1 MRTLR
6 HDKSGE
12 QTSTAMD
19 TWCVDN
25 NIVAQ
30 PTITDSHEQNGVVER
45 KIGVLSQM
53 TRALMLQGWF
63 PKAAYFELFST
74 SNFLQDRLPTVA
86 HDWVSAFEVS
96 ERKSYP
102 FHGLR
107 VVGCDAYVHT
117 PGGAKAQAMPSR
129 RKGKLIGYSSDSHG
143 YRVLMD
149 ATTGEIVESTDV
161 TFHETTT
168 VPGGVLTT
176 VITSAADDEN
186 PVESRYPDQT
196 ASPPPR
202 RPAIADKQP
211 QQDAVSP
218 VDNLSPFEAET
229 PWVDWNDGRLS
240 NLEPLGDR
248 TIRRRLEDDVAS
260 TGSDDPSTIDADT
273 PWLAHEGPRAA
284 IPPESI
290 PPQTDIPVRIVPKSK
305 GKAKG
310 PPPTITMTR
319 AQALRQQA
327 TDATKAAA
335 AAHAYRAV
343 VAQFPTPTTHP
354 HIYSADEHHTHAL
367 KVGAPARMKVAEAM
381 ALPHMRDTMKAE
393 IEGRLADGSM
403 RWTKIPKRA
412 RCCLSRVF

>member
-1 MRTLR
+1 MAIAALAMRHPRSIDKLRRLLYVWHQRLGHLHNARFHTLIKRGKFPVLKGVTASDLDSYLDCAICKEAKSMQQPHRHIGANLDGAPLEHFAVDIKVLPRPSSWGGITNIVVVVCLATKRGFVFPLKSRGEEPDALERLRQHVLSRGHAMRTLR

-30 PTITDSHEQNGVVER
+30 PTTTDSHEQNGVVER
-45 KIGVLSQM
+45 KIGILSQM
-53 TRALMLQGWF
+53 TRALMLQGGF

-96 ERKSYP
+96 ERKSFP

-129 RKGKLIGYSSDSHG
+129 KGKLIGYSADSHG

-149 ATTGEIVESTDV
+149 ATTGDIVESTDV

-168 VPGGVLTT
+168 VPGGVITT

-186 PVESRYPDQT
+186 PVESRYPVQT

-202 RPAIADKQP
+202 
-211 QQDAVSP
+211 
-218 VDNLSPFEAET
+218 
-229 PWVDWNDGRLS
+229 
-240 NLEPLGDR
+240 
-248 TIRRRLEDDVAS
+248 
-260 TGSDDPSTIDADT
+260 
-273 PWLAHEGPRAA
+273 
-284 IPPESI
+284 
-290 PPQTDIPVRIVPKSK
+290 TDSV
-305 GKAKG
+305 
-310 PPPTITMTR
+310 
-319 AQALRQQA
+319 
-327 TDATKAAA
+327 
-335 AAHAYRAV
+335 
-343 VAQFPTPTTHP
+343 
-354 HIYSADEHHTHAL
+354 
-367 KVGAPARMKVAEAM
+367 
-381 ALPHMRDTMKAE
+381 
-393 IEGRLADGSM
+393 
-403 RWTKIPKRA
+403 TKIPRTDGGQTIP
-412 RCCLSRVF
+412 VG